1 MNQSSHDTR
10 VPHDTPVP
18 HGVPHDTHISHDT
31 RVPHDV
37 PHDTPRPI
45 AFVQARWHADIVDSC
60 RTAFVE
66 EVGRRTGGAA
76 AAGLEVGAGVK
87 VEVFDVPGAF
97 DIPLQVRTLAR
108 TGRYAAV
115 VACAFV
121 VDGGIYRHDFVAEA
135 VVSGLMQAQMEADLP
150 VLSAVLTPHHFQDT
164 EAHRQFFREH
174 FKVKGREAAEACLD
188 ILALRESLVAAA

>member
-1 MNQSSHDTR
+1 MNQSSHDN
-10 VPHDTPVP
+10 
-18 HGVPHDTHISHDT
+18 
-31 RVPHDV
+31 
-37 PHDTPRPI
+37 RPALRI

-60 RTAFVE
+60 RTAFVDE
-66 EVGRRTGGAA
+66 LGRLTGGSAA
-76 AAGLEVGAGVK
+76 

-121 VDGGIYRHDFVAEA
+121 VDGGIYRHDFVADA

-150 VLSAVLTPHHFQDT
+150 VLSAVLTPHNYQDT

-174 FKVKGREAAEACLD
+174 FKIKGHEAAEACLD
-188 ILALRESLVAAA
+188 ILALRKSLVAAA